1 MDVSATTIYDFV
13 QRVALPEIGPSY
25 EAVPPPPPTF
35 SADNQALSIGSQLA
49 EFSDRVP
56 AALRAP
62 ISNNLLLAQLAAD
75 KAASQT
81 QDVVGWYD
89 AYRKML
95 AQLGWKVRDF
105 EMQAKDV
112 SDKNLSVNKAIVPVI
127 TALLG
132 PQVAAVSIVLS
143 ILNGLKDMDNAS
155 PWITLFNQSSQH
167 SSGAKFQ
174 LSYVDADTNGQPQI
188 TLVCLAI
195 NATRTITQVLFFK
208 FSAASAQLKQGKTT
222 LSTAIDLLE
231 AGKAAIQQ
239 RVNDYIAANIANIA
253 I

>member
-1 MDVSATTIYDFV
+1 MDVSATTISDFV
-13 QRVALPEIGPSY
+13 QRVALPDIEPSY
-25 EAVPPPPPTF
+25 EAVPPPPPAF

-49 EFSDRVP
+49 EFSDKVP
-56 AALRAP
+56 ETLRGP
-62 ISNNLLLAQLAAD
+62 ISNSLLLAQLAAD

-81 QDVVGWYD
+81 QDVVGWYE
-89 AYRKML
+89 AYRKVL
-95 AQLGWKVRDF
+95 AQLGWQVRDF

-112 SDKNLSVNKAIVPVI
+112 SDKNLSMNKAIIPVI

-143 ILNGLKDMDNAS
+143 VLNGLKDMDSDS

-174 LSYVDADTNGQPQI
+174 LSYVDADANGPQV

-208 FSAASAQLKQGKTT
+208 FSSASAQLKQGKTT
-222 LSTAIDLLE
+222 MSTASGLLE

>member
-1 MDVSATTIYDFV
+1 MDVSATAISEFV
-13 QRVALPEIGPSY
+13 QRVALPDIEPAY
-25 EAVPPPPPTF
+25 EAVPPPPPEF
-35 SADNQALSIGSQLA
+35 SADSQALSIGSQLA
-49 EFSDRVP
+49 EFSGKVP
-56 AALRAP
+56 AELRAP
-62 ISNNLLLAQLAAD
+62 ISNSLLLAQLAAD

-81 QDVVGWYD
+81 QDVVGWYE
-89 AYRKML
+89 AYRKVL
-95 AQLGWKVRDF
+95 AQLGWQIHDF
-105 EMQAKDV
+105 EMQAQDV
-112 SDKNLSVNKAIVPVI
+112 TDQNMSVNKAIIPVI

-132 PQVAAVSIVLS
+132 PQVAAASIVLS
-143 ILNGLKDMDNAS
+143 VLKGLNDMDSSS

-174 LSYVDADTNGQPQI
+174 LSYVDADANGQPQI

-208 FSAASAQLKQGKTT
+208 FSSASAQLKRGKTT
-222 LSTAIDLLE
+222 MSTASGLLE

-239 RVNDYIAANIANIA
+239 RVSDYIAANIANIA